1 MTYITAD
8 DVRRASGAP
17 TSLITDTLIEGAI
30 TIVEAEMERWMNTAF
45 KPTVRIE
52 HRDGNA
58 LPRLF
63 TLKNPLLSVRALTLN
78 TSTSITPS
86 YLNWEKSSGKV
97 ELSNDAEAGNFTSG
111 QNNTFIKYL
120 YGLMEESS
128 TNTSTTAAST
138 AGTTVS
144 LTVSD
149 ESDFADK
156 EWVEI
161 YGMDGNQEVAQ
172 ISGDPTTNTIV
183 VDQLVQAHE
192 SGSSIVKLQ
201 IPYYIKR
208 FMEIE
213 AAIYVAIYAIGGTY
227 TFNTS
232 YSLGELTVNKGE
244 PYPQWRE
251 VIQRMINERKMRK
264 ATIKIRPCI
273 MVD

>member
-17 TSLITDTLIEGAI
+17 TSLISDTLIDGAI
-30 TIVEAEMERWMNTAF
+30 TIVEKEMERWMNTAF

-52 HRDGNA
+52 HRDGNS

-128 TNTSTTAAST
+128 TNTLTTAAST

-156 EWVEI
+156 DWVEI

>member
-17 TSLITDTLIEGAI
+17 KSLISDTLIDGAI
-30 TIVEAEMERWMNTAF
+30 TIVEKEMERWMNTAF
-45 KPTVRIE
+45 KPTQKIE

-63 TLKNPLLSVRALTLN
+63 TLKNPLLSVRGMTLN
-78 TSTSITPS
+78 TSTSITPA
-86 YLNWEKSSGKV
+86 YLNWEKQSGKV

-120 YGLMEESS
+120 YGLMEYSATS
-128 TNTSTTAAST
+128 TSTTVAST

-144 LTVSD
+144 LTVVSITDFSD
-149 ESDFADK
+149 ED
-156 EWVEI
+156 WVEI
-161 YGMDGNQEVAQ
+161 QGMDGKQEVAQ
-172 ISGDPTTNTIV
+172 ISGDPVGSTII

-192 SGSSIVKLQ
+192 SGSSIFKLQ
-201 IPYYIKR
+201 IPEYIKR

-213 AAIYVAIYAIGGTY
+213 AAIYIAIYAIGGTY